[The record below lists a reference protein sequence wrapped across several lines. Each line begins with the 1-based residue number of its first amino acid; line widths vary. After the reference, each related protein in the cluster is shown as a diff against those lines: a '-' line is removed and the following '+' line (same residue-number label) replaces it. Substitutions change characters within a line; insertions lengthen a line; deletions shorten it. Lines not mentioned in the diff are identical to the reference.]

1 MLTTIKSLVDA
12 PSIPFGEYY
21 INYVMRVQDQ
31 NINKEL
37 KSMLHNNK
45 TDVRS
50 MDILIENTYK
60 SIKKE

>member
-1 MLTTIKSLVDA
+1 MVDA

-21 INYVMRVQDQ
+21 INYVMCVQDQ

-37 KSMLHNNK
+37 KSMLRNNK
-45 TDVRS
+45 TTVGS
-50 MDILIENTYK
+50 MSILIERTYK